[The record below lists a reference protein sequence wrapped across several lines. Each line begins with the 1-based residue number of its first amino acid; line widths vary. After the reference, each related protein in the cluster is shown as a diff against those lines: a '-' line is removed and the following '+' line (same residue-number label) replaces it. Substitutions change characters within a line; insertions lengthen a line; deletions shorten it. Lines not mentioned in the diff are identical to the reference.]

1 MVEKLPQLLQDE
13 PTFDKINLPEDEFM
27 GNLNRENAPEEMW
40 VDRVPDIINTGGEN
54 VFAGKSEAPTA
65 DRY

>member
-27 GNLNRENAPEEMW
+27 GNLNRKNAPEEMW
-40 VDRVPDIINTGGEN
+40 VDRVKDINY
-54 VFAGKSEAPTA
+54 
-65 DRY
+65 DRG

>member
-40 VDRVPDIINTGGEN
+40 VDRVKDINY
-54 VFAGKSEAPTA
+54 
-65 DRY
+65 DRG